1 MKQFSGVFSAR
12 KKNGE
17 LYYRSSITYQKKHIS
32 LGSFLKET
40 EAHKAYLEAGQIL
53 KNTQLTVD
61 HYQPCVLSFEKAVI
75 LFNFRDNGMYIGT
88 PVYIRN
94 RFFQYYLS
102 KELVLTFDID
112 DLFYYSVHKIMK
124 RGGHFF
130 VADYGMQ
137 VNILN
142 RYGIR
147 NFGVKNRDYLFK
159 NGDDTDFRYENIQI
173 INRFHGVFQI
183 KKKEEIFYKVKI
195 HINGDYVVGTY
206 SDEITAAIAF
216 NKAADIV
223 KQKGI
228 QKNFPVNFIENLLP
242 SQYADI
248 YSQIKISDR
257 ILKINQVL

>member
-1 MKQFSGVFSAR
+1 MKRLTGVFTA
-12 KKNGE
+12 KNKNGE
-17 LYYRSSITYQKKHIS
+17 LYYRSSITYHKKHIS
-32 LGSFLKET
+32 LGSFLSEAK
-40 EAHKAYLEAGQIL
+40 AHKAYLEAGRIL
-53 KNTQLTVD
+53 KNMQLSID
-61 HYQPCVLSFEKAVI
+61 HYQSHFLSFEKAVI

-88 PVYIRN
+88 PIYIRN

-102 KELVLTFDID
+102 RELVLTFDID
-112 DLFYYSVHKIMK
+112 DLFYYSSHKIMK

-173 INRFHGVFQI
+173 INHFHGVFQI
-183 KKKEEIFYKVKI
+183 KKKDEISYKVKI
-195 HINGDYVVGTY
+195 HINGDYVVGVY
-206 SDEITAAIAF
+206 PDEITAAIAY
-216 NKAADIV
+216 NKAADAV